1 VQKGEE
7 AEWSKYCVGYFRL
20 HMKIF
25 LQMEDLL
32 QILTLL
38 FFLFSILILFTSF
51 SSLGRKEI
59 IVGVG
64 CGGGDGCFLVDA
76 VQAGISV

>member
-25 LQMEDLL
+25 FANGRSP
-32 QILTLL
+32 TNFNPS

>member
-1 VQKGEE
+1 VEQVLCRVL
-7 AEWSKYCVGYFRL
+7 SVTY
-20 HMKIF
+20 
-25 LQMEDLL
+25 EDFFANGRSP
-32 QILTLL
+32 TNFNPS